1 MFLTSPSILQLKS
14 FSLTTP
20 FLHGSTPFSHLF
32 KSSAVSPP
40 PPPPP
45 PFLSVIKAM
54 RTLQGKVV
62 CATSDKTVAVEVVRL
77 APHPKYKRRVRKKK
91 KYQAHD
97 PSNQFEVGDI
107 VQLEKSKPISKNKS
121 FVAVP
126 VPSRNSPKTKENT
139 SQQELGL
146 PLESEQPVS

>member
-1 MFLTSPSILQLKS
+1 MFLTSASIPQIKS

-20 FLHGSTPFSHLF
+20 FLHGSVPCTHIF
-32 KSSAVSPP
+32 KPSPAS

-45 PFLSVIKAM
+45 PFLPMIKAM

-62 CATSDKTVAVEVVRL
+62 CSTNDKTVAVEVVRL
-77 APHPKYKRRVRKKK
+77 APHPKYKRRVRIKK

-97 PSNQFEVGDI
+97 PLNQFQVGDI
-107 VQLEKSKPISKNKS
+107 VQLEKSMPISKNKS
-121 FVAVP
+121 FLAIP
-126 VPSRNSPKTKENT
+126 VPSRNSRKVKEN
-139 SQQELGL
+139 SPEQELGL